1 MKSAWIILSSLIAGM
16 LLGILLDMA
25 APTAGTASLPY
36 VETVGLLWLKALTMT
51 IIPLIVALLITG
63 ITATADAARAGTLAA
78 RSVGIF
84 MVSIFLTGLMSLLV
98 TPLLLRL
105 FPLSQG
111 AAAALRSGLGG
122 ATEAPPSPTFSDFIL
137 GLI

>member
-1 MKSAWIILSSLIAGM
+1 
-16 LLGILLDMA
+16 
-25 APTAGTASLPY
+25 
-36 VETVGLLWLKALTMT
+36 
-51 IIPLIVALLITG
+51 
-63 ITATADAARAGTLAA
+63 
-78 RSVGIF
+78 

-137 GLI
+137 GLIPASPIAAAARRPSCR

>member
-1 MKSAWIILSSLIAGM
+1 
-16 LLGILLDMA
+16 
-25 APTAGTASLPY
+25 
-36 VETVGLLWLKALTMT
+36 
-51 IIPLIVALLITG
+51 
-63 ITATADAARAGTLAA
+63 
-78 RSVGIF
+78 

-122 ATEAPPSPTFSDFIL
+122 ATEAPPSPTFRISSSA
-137 GLI
+137 

>member
-63 ITATADAARAGTLAA
+63 ITATADAARAE
-78 RSVGIF
+78 RSRRG
-84 MVSIFLTGLMSLLV
+84 
-98 TPLLLRL
+98 
-105 FPLSQG
+105 
-111 AAAALRSGLGG
+111 RS
-122 ATEAPPSPTFSDFIL
+122 ASSWCRSSSPA
-137 GLI
+137 